1 LIDTEV
7 AAIREK
13 EELKRLEQQVEDM
26 LLSLDYKQLIK
37 ELDYNCYL
45 SRSFLFRRRKD
56 PNIVQT
62 KAKG

>member
-37 ELDYNCYL
+37 ELEYNCYL
-45 SRSFLFRRRKD
+45 S
-56 PNIVQT
+56 
-62 KAKG
+62 